1 MKLFLCTMAAA
12 SLIALSSCDNKGG
25 GAVSD
30 VDLVTMADSVSYSL
44 GMTFGDQLNGL
55 SEKIDIS
62 DLDYDM
68 FMRGLKDSRD
78 STAALELEEVQMF
91 LDTEFKKRRD
101 SKMTSLKAPADAY
114 MEANKSQAG
123 VVTTGSGLQYKV
135 NQQGNGQ
142 QPMFGDTVLVHYTG
156 KFVNGEIFDT
166 SEGMPAPIEFVIEPG
181 MVEGWNE
188 GLQLMSVGGKYT
200 LYVPW
205 NLGFGKEGSRGIEPY
220 SNLIFD
226 IELLGIKKP
235 K

>member
-1 MKLFLCTMAAA
+1 MKLFLCAMAAG
-12 SLIALSSCDNKGG
+12 SLIALSSCENKGG

-30 VDLVTMADSVSYSL
+30 VELVTMADSVSYSL

-62 DLDYDM
+62 DLDYEM

-78 STAALELEEVQMF
+78 SSAALELEEVQMY

-101 SKMTSLKAPADAY
+101 SKMESLKGPADAY
-114 MEANKSQAG
+114 MAANKSLEG

-135 NQQGNGQ
+135 MQEGQGPK
-142 QPMFGDTVLVHYTG
+142 PMFGDTVLVHYTG
-156 KFVNGEIFDT
+156 KFINGEIFDT

-188 GLQLMSVGGKYT
+188 GLQLMAVGGKYV

-220 SNLIFD
+220 SNLVFD
-226 IELLGIKKP
+226 IELLGVKKP